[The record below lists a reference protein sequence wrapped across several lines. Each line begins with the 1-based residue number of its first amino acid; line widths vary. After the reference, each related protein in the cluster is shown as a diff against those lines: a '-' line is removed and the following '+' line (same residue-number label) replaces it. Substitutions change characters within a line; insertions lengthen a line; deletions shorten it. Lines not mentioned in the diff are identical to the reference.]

1 MTTTSTSCT
10 TYVTVAIPYVNAD
23 PHLGYAF
30 ELVEADVFARA
41 CRARGERVRFLGGTD
56 DHSLKN
62 VLAAASAGLPT
73 ADFVA
78 VKADRFA
85 ALAGPLGL
93 SFDDF
98 LRTSTDPRH
107 QPGVERLWRACAAAG
122 DLYLDEYAGRYC
134 VGCEEFR
141 AAGELVEGRCPEHG
155 IAPDD
160 VAERNWF
167 FRLSRHADEL
177 AARIESGSLAITPAP
192 YRDEVLAFIRR
203 GLTDISVSRSGRRA
217 GGWGIPVP
225 DDPEQVVYVWFDAL
239 TNYLSALDYGAPA
252 SAEYA
257 TWWSGADRRI
267 HVVGRG
273 IVRFHAVYW
282 PAFLLSAGLPLPTEV
297 HVHPYLTADGAK
309 LSKSRGRHVDPVDLV
324 ERYGTDR
331 VRWWLARA
339 TSAVADTDFTEQ
351 RLAGCADE
359 DLAHGVGNVV
369 NRVVSLVHRYHGGV
383 VPDVG
388 AEPIGE
394 TSALPAVVAGHLA
407 TFGRRQATSAIVD
420 AVAALNRDVDAH
432 RPWQLAADPGRGEEL
447 AGLLDGYHQSA
458 RLIAEA
464 LVPIVPELRAACA
477 AQLTAGP
484 AGMLPEPRPVV
495 ARLRGARPVTVA
507 ASGRVPI
514 RAGSVPSR
522 ELDGPRG
529 NSRHGARPDRQSP
542 GDSAGGLEG
551 VAGLEERLEVRQTC
565 RSPH

>member
-1 MTTTSTSCT
+1 MTTTTDPTRT

-62 VLAAASAGLPT
+62 VLAAVAAGLPT
-73 ADFVA
+73 ADFVTA
-78 VKADRFA
+78 KANRFA
-85 ALAGPLGL
+85 ALAEPLGL

-98 LRTSTDPRH
+98 IRTSTDHRH
-107 QPGVERLWRACAAAG
+107 RPAVERLWRACAAAG
-122 DLYLDEYAGRYC
+122 DLYLDQYAGRYC

-141 AAGELVEGRCPEHG
+141 AVGELVDGCCPEHG
-155 IAPDD
+155 TAPDD
-160 VAERNWF
+160 VVERNWF
-167 FRLSRHADEL
+167 FRLSRYAGEL
-177 AARIESGSLAITPAP
+177 AARIESGSLAVTPAP
-192 YRDEVLAFIRR
+192 FRDEVLAFIRR
-203 GLTDISVSRSGRRA
+203 GLTDISVSRSVRRA

-225 DDPEQVVYVWFDAL
+225 DDPDQVVYVWFDAL

-252 SAEYA
+252 SADYA
-257 TWWSGADRRI
+257 AWWAGAGRRV
-267 HVVGRG
+267 HVVGKG

-309 LSKSRGRHVDPVDLV
+309 LSKSRGRQVDPVDLV

-331 VRWWLARA
+331 VRWWLTRA
-339 TSAVADTDFTEQ
+339 TSTVADTDFTEP
-351 RLAGCADE
+351 RLAGRADE

-383 VPDVG
+383 VPDAG

-394 TSALPAVVAGHLA
+394 TSALPAVVAGQLA
-407 TFGRRQATSAIVD
+407 SFDRRRATTAVVD
-420 AVAALNRDVDAH
+420 AVAALNREIGAA
-432 RPWQLAADPGRGEEL
+432 RPWELAVDPGRADEL
-447 AGLLDGYHQSA
+447 SRLLDGYHQSA

-464 LVPIVPELRAACA
+464 LRPIVPDLAAACV

-484 AGMLPEPRPVV
+484 DGALPAPHPVVPRLRPRPV
-495 ARLRGARPVTVA
+495 AAA
-507 ASGRVPI
+507 AS
-514 RAGSVPSR
+514 
-522 ELDGPRG
+522 
-529 NSRHGARPDRQSP
+529 
-542 GDSAGGLEG
+542 
-551 VAGLEERLEVRQTC
+551 
-565 RSPH
+565 